1 MKNYFY
7 LTALCCLLY
16 SCGEKTD
23 AAIQRPEGI
32 WYGENDAFIYSSVL
46 HKDSVESPTGFY
58 SAMKEFEILNPG
70 LEIVGSSFFPR
81 INNANGGVHLI
92 TKSRELEPTDES
104 IFLIDKTNSLVME
117 LKSIKAVPKPK
128 TGRGTYYD
136 FNEVFFR
143 YKLEHGEYVLDIIQ
157 IPTTDESVE
166 KQNDVKDETNK
177 NSIDPRILGPQ
188 KKSGAT
194 ASLTPKQHV
203 FHRDTIDGFVTESYI
218 GEDGFIH
225 WNDYSLP
232 GYNEELK

>member
-81 INNANGGVHLI
+81 INNANGGVYLI
-92 TKSRELEPTDES
+92 TKPREPEPTDES
-104 IFLIDKTNSLVME
+104 IFLIDETNSLVME
-117 LKSIKAVPKPK
+117 LKSVKAVPKPK
-128 TGRGTYYD
+128 TGGGTFYN

-143 YKLEHGEYVLDIIQ
+143 YKLENGNYVLDIIQ
-157 IPTTDESVE
+157 TPTDEPKKE
-166 KQNDVKDETNK
+166 HGDMKEETNK
-177 NSIDPRILGPQ
+177 NQIDPRILAPQ

-194 ASLTPKQHV
+194 ALLTPVEPERLTADSVDKILQMSG
-203 FHRDTIDGFVTESYI
+203 DL
-218 GEDGFIH
+218 GEDVVH
-225 WNDYSLP
+225 
-232 GYNEELK
+232 ELLRQGKIK